1 VRTHHHPNRAVL
13 RLISVRQTNTWLWWV
28 SGDDAT
34 SRRPYR
40 LRSFPVAAR
49 GAATAISKFR
59 SLVGELR
66 GCRLVAIPRIGRLI
80 ITISYDRLAPVL
92 LVEADGPVRIVT
104 MNKPEQLNAMSDDL
118 RQALVDFWPLVATDD
133 EAAAVVLTGAGRAFC
148 TGGYIP
154 NFVRNV
160 DDVASRRR
168 DLRTAERLVRSM
180 ISCDLPVVAAVN
192 GPAVG
197 LGCTIAV
204 LADIVLLAEGTY
216 LADTHVNVGLVPGD
230 GGVASWPLY
239 MSLLRT
245 KEYIFL
251 GEKIPAEEAVRVGMA
266 NRVVSGDRLADEA
279 IALAHRLAEQPR
291 QALRDTKRALNKHLN
306 HAADLVL
313 DFAMG
318 AEFESFEV
326 EEVREIAQKFLDRS
340 QG

>member
-1 VRTHHHPNRAVL
+1 M
-13 RLISVRQTNTWLWWV
+13 
-28 SGDDAT
+28 
-34 SRRPYR
+34 
-40 LRSFPVAAR
+40 
-49 GAATAISKFR
+49 
-59 SLVGELR
+59 
-66 GCRLVAIPRIGRLI
+66 
-80 ITISYDRLAPVL
+80 SYDRLAPVL

-104 MNKPEQLNAMSDDL
+104 LNKPEQLNAMSDDL
-118 RQALVDFWPLVATDD
+118 RQALVDFWPLVAADD

-204 LADIVLLAEGTY
+204 MADIVLLAEGTY
-216 LADTHVNVGLVPGD
+216 LADTHVTVGLVPGD

-251 GEKIPAEEAVRVGMA
+251 GEKIPAEEAVRVGLA
-266 NRVVSGDRLADEA
+266 NRVVSRERLADEA

-340 QG
+340 RG